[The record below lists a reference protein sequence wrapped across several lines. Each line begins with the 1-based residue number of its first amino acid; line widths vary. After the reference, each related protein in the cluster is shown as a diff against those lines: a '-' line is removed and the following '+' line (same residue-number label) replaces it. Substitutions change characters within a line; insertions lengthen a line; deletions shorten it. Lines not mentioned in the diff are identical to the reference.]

1 MRADYLTV
9 IGLSCHRRG
18 TDVSKQRHLEEV
30 LYYSDDESAA
40 NDDYDVSTDACGRS
54 GNAAL
59 DAGK

>member
-1 MRADYLTV
+1 V

-18 TDVSKQRHLEEV
+18 ADVSKQRHLEEV